1 MAERSGTFSDQIRAA
16 VDAAG
21 MSRYRICVE
30 IGISQAT
37 MSRFMT
43 GRGGLSMEVLDRL
56 AELLGLHVTAK
67 RRKRKGE

>member
-1 MAERSGTFSDQIRAA
+1 MAKRSGRFSDEIRAA

-43 GRGGLSMEVLDRL
+43 GRGGLSMDVLDRL
-56 AELLGLHVTAK
+56 AEVLGLNVTVK
-67 RRKRKGE
+67 RATRRGN